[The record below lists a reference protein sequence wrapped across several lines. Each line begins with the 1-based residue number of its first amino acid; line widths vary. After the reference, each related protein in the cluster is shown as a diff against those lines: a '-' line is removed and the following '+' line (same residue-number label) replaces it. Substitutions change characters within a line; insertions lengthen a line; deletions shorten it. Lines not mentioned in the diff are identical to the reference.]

1 MVVTEVIAYAGDV
14 ADVGNRNR
22 RVART
27 VFAIASGQ
35 LFCKV
40 HGITVGTTVTAGEHF
55 AARFKAVGQQDRRAL
70 NSVNVGIIFQKVS
83 QRFRRFV
90 QFVTNK
96 ILVHEDNPSVLMK

>member
-1 MVVTEVIAYAGDV
+1 MVVTEVVAYAGDV
-14 ADVGNRNR
+14 AHVGNRNR

-35 LFCKV
+35 LFGEV
-40 HGITVGTTVTAGEHF
+40 HGVTVGATVTAGEHF
-55 AARFKAVGQQDRRAL
+55 ATGFEAVGQQDRCAL
-70 NSVNVGIIFQKVS
+70 NSVNIGIIFQKVR